1 MSDPQLLDLR
11 WNEALGKEV
20 LCANWVIYGI
30 QMVMDHWVC
39 LEAVY
44 EAITIKQLDC
54 ELASLGTSG
63 HKNCTK

>member
-1 MSDPQLLDLR
+1 
-11 WNEALGKEV
+11 
-20 LCANWVIYGI
+20 
-30 QMVMDHWVC
+30 MVMDHWVC